1 MQAPA
6 SYLHGCRAM
15 RGSCNISMATRISLD
30 AGYLYQPHMARGA
43 QSIAVAVVELHLLVD
58 VHFLRLVFDLQGGV
72 MSGI

>member
-1 MQAPA
+1 
-6 SYLHGCRAM
+6 
-15 RGSCNISMATRISLD
+15 MATRISLD